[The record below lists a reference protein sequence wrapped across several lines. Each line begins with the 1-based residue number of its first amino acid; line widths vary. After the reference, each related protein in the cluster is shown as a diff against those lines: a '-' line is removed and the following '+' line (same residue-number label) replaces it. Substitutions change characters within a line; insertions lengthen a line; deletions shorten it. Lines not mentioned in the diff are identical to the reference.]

1 MKITQKLKAFTA
13 VLMATVM
20 LATFAACKKDSEANP
35 KPDLSTNVEDAA
47 NTVEQ
52 PKLKLSKKVSEL
64 KKKNADVVGWLQIPG
79 TTIDEAVAYSKDNQ
93 NYLRT
98 TVDKKW
104 DYFGAYFTDMDNKG
118 ILKGTRKDLE
128 KNTILYGHS
137 VYNGVKNPTFWLGH
151 KIPDYGVD
159 KVPVDYPDGEKF
171 AQLYK
176 YLDDDFAKKHP
187 YIYFSTGEEEMVWE
201 IFAAY
206 YTDTKFAFN
215 SKESMTDDKAF
226 MAVVNESIAK
236 SVYDFNVK
244 VDKNDK
250 IITLS
255 TCSYIEGP
263 NVKDLRFHVAAKLV
277 DKDAKIKK
285 EANITKNK
293 DKLDYRKNLP
303 AAK

>member
-1 MKITQKLKAFTA
+1 MKINQKLKAFTA

-20 LATFAACKKDSEANP
+20 LATFAACKKDTEANP
-35 KPDLSTNVEDAA
+35 KPDLTPSVEDASDA
-47 NTVEQ
+47 LEQ
-52 PKLKLSKKVSEL
+52 PKLKLSKKVTDL
-64 KKKNADVVGWLQIPG
+64 KKKNADVVGWLEIPG
-79 TTIDEAVAYSKDNQ
+79 TTINEAVAYSKDNA

-98 TVDKKW
+98 TVEKKW
-104 DYFGAYFTDMDNKG
+104 DYFGAYFTDMDNIG
-118 ILKGTRKDLE
+118 IKKGTRADLE

-151 KIPDYGVD
+151 NIPDFGVD
-159 KVPVDYPDGEKF
+159 KVPVDYKDGEKF

-176 YLDDDFAKKHP
+176 YVDADFAKKNP
-187 YIYFSTGEEEMVWE
+187 YIYFSTDKEEMVWE

-206 YTDTKFAFN
+206 YTDTKMPFN
-215 SKESMTDDKAF
+215 SKASMTNEKDF

-236 SVYDFNVK
+236 SVHNFNVK
-244 VDKNDK
+244 VDKDDK

-285 EANITKNK
+285 EAKITKNT

-303 AAK
+303 AA